1 MNLRSATVSDA
12 AGIVA
17 LEELLFG
24 VDAWSLPSVRDELAA
39 GDRFCTVALSD
50 DRRIVGYLVTLLAGD
65 VVDLQR
71 VGVHPDEQRHG
82 IARALLQAALERARA
97 DGADRM
103 LLEVSDGNAAAL
115 AFYTA
120 EGFVEIDR
128 RRRYYRD
135 GSDALVLCRYVGERI
150 GR

>member
-1 MNLRSATVSDA
+1 VNLRSAKVSDA

-24 VDAWSLPSVRDELAA
+24 LDAWSLPSVRDELAA

-50 DRRIVGYLVTLLAGD
+50 DTRIVGYLVTLLAGD

-82 IARALLQAALERARA
+82 IARALLQTALERARA

-115 AFYTA
+115 AFYTT